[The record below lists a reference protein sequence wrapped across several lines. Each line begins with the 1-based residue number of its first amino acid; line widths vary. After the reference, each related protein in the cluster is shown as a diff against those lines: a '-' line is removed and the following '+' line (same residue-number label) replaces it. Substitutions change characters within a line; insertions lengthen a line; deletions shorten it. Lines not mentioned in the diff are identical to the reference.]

1 MAKKVIYTP
10 YAPEPIGPY
19 SQAVEIN
26 KVLYVSGQIPLNP
39 TKGGVVVGGVALQ
52 AEQVMKNLLAI
63 LEAASYSIDDVVKCT
78 IFIKDMNEFAVI
90 NEVYAKYFD
99 ADNAPARECVEVSR
113 LPKDV
118 SVEISCIAAK

>member
-1 MAKKVIYTP
+1 MAKKIIYTP

-26 KVLYVSGQIPLNP
+26 KVLYVSGQIPINP
-39 TKGGVVVGGVALQ
+39 TKGGIVVGGVALQ
-52 AEQVMKNLLAI
+52 TEQVMKNILAI
-63 LEAASYSIDDVVKCT
+63 LDASSYTIDEVVKCS
-78 IFIKDMNEFAVI
+78 IFIKDMNEFAII

>member
-1 MAKKVIYTP
+1 MAKKIIYTP

-39 TKGGVVVGGVALQ
+39 TKGDIVVGGAALQ
-52 AEQVMKNLLAI
+52 TERVMKNLLAI
-63 LEAASYSIDDVVKCT
+63 LEAASYSVDDVVKCT
-78 IFIKDMNEFAVI
+78 IFIKDMNEFAVV
-90 NEVYAKYFD
+90 NEVYSKYFD

-118 SVEISCIAAK
+118 SVEISCIATK

>member
-1 MAKKVIYTP
+1 
-10 YAPEPIGPY
+10 
-19 SQAVEIN
+19 
-26 KVLYVSGQIPLNP
+26 
-39 TKGGVVVGGVALQ
+39 
-52 AEQVMKNLLAI
+52 MKNILAI
-63 LEAASYSIDDVVKCT
+63 LDASSYTIDEVVKCS
-78 IFIKDMNEFAVI
+78 IFIKDMNEFAII